1 MTDMAGIIEPRHA
14 RCNATVDMAYAFPFD
29 GQGPLDVA
37 SQQSMIISV
46 HESVKD
52 SSSKFQ
58 QRCWG
63 RETCRSFDRVN
74 IRSSSMAVNGI
85 ELAAV
90 CADTTKRK
98 TPSMMRDEA

>member
-63 RETCRSFDRVN
+63 RGLLIESTLGPPAWP
-74 IRSSSMAVNGI
+74 SMA
-85 ELAAV
+85 
-90 CADTTKRK
+90 
-98 TPSMMRDEA
+98 